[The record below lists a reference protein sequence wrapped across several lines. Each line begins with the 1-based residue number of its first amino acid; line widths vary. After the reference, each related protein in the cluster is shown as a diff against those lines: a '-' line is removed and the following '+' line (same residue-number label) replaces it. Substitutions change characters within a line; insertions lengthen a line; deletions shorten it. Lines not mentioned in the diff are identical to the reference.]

1 LNAITFGINTPTLFV
16 CSITQLCID
25 NKYINI
31 ITYTGLNSISLSY
44 DIIFACN
51 MSLFVNRKILL
62 ILSAL
67 LITLHALAQSS
78 AYNVMH
84 YTNENGLP
92 QNSVRGIELDKD
104 GFLWIAT
111 EAGLVRFDGQRFRL
125 YDKEHYPV
133 LESNRI
139 TGLALDDHGAIIFS
153 TEFGPYYDFNHLRH
167 PQPLNA
173 DAHRG
178 RFIVQRYDYFWVR
191 NDSAFFRIDNKHKW
205 AIQVPLLAY
214 ELAFNRWGV
223 LNNKLYFRDKQG
235 MLWMINRTGQITKAK
250 ITGLLPDPTTPRT
263 RAKITGVYL
272 QEKVLYIHAGNGF
285 YRLDEDNNGLK
296 ASLVLKTEV
305 RNIGFYRNYP
315 QLNLQVIG
323 TGTDG
328 LYLYRHKQFVTLK
341 HSNGFGNYYPQVP
354 LGDSGVLTDR
364 GPVYPSSSRFD
375 YPFRSFITFKGLL
388 LDSRGHYWISEGRY
402 GHYNIAE
409 LDQQLR
415 VLKHFPY
422 GTANCIRETL
432 DGRIWLCSF
441 AGRSLGYIDQDSIHW
456 LPFQWQ
462 EPQTILT
469 FLPIDNETFWLGGSR
484 IFAKLDLKTGQQIS
498 YPYFEKFTTE
508 TLHLD
513 RNKVLWIGTSG
524 NGFFA
529 LKRNRIIKMPLDKN
543 TSLKYVHSFIEDKSG
558 FMWMSTNNGLFRCKK
573 QDLDNFI
580 TGRTKDIYYQ
590 CFKKESG
597 FNTNEFNGGC
607 TPSAIRLGNGKLSF
621 SSLNGLV
628 QFYPDSIREALP
640 DNGIF
645 VDKLLV
651 DGKERDLAREIILNP
666 SFKRLQ
672 VEFASPFFGIAD
684 NQQIEYNVKG
694 LDQNWYPVNSDNQVI
709 LNGIPYGYYSLQFR
723 KPGGFGNN
731 NIITKVVSFKVL
743 PFFYQTWSFKISV
756 VVIICLIILLL
767 VKMRYNL
774 LLKRNKQLE
783 QEVAQRTIH
792 LHNANHLKE
801 KILMMVGHDLQ
812 SPLHFLG
819 YLSETNYDALIAQQH
834 AKAGLISKEI
844 KNTTKKIYAF
854 VDEFNLWAKVQD
866 EQFNLKKTIFSL
878 NSLISEL
885 QLFFKEILQLNQ
897 NTLECTT
904 EGEYELHTNR
914 ELLKAVLRNLIDNA
928 NKHTHSGTIHI
939 HCKIDD
945 DATCFIRV
953 SDTGEGMSPD
963 VLKKI
968 NDLIKRS
975 AAIDFDSGSRL
986 GYQFIID
993 FATRL
998 NTHVTI
1004 TSEEHKGTTV
1014 LISGIALHQADHKNK
1029 TSYPTP

>member
-1 LNAITFGINTPTLFV
+1 
-16 CSITQLCID
+16 
-25 NKYINI
+25 
-31 ITYTGLNSISLSY
+31 
-44 DIIFACN
+44 
-51 MSLFVNRKILL
+51 MSFFVNQKILL
-62 ILSAL
+62 TLSAL
-67 LITLHALAQSS
+67 FITWHALAQSS
-78 AYNVMH
+78 AYNVTH

-125 YDKEHYPV
+125 YDKDHYPV
-133 LESNRI
+133 LQSNRI
-139 TGLALDDHGAIIFS
+139 VELALDDHGAIIFS
-153 TEFGPYYDFNHLRH
+153 TEFGANYYFNHLRH
-167 PQPLNA
+167 PQTLSLEA
-173 DAHRG
+173 CKS
-178 RFIVQRYDYFWVR
+178 RFIVQRYANFWVR
-191 NDSAFFRIDNKHKW
+191 GDSAFFRIDDKHKW
-205 AIQVPLLAY
+205 SIQVPQLRY
-214 ELAFNRWGV
+214 ELATNRWGV

-235 MLWMINRTGQITKAK
+235 LLWVINRAGQITRAR
-250 ITGLLPDPTTPRT
+250 ITGLLPDPVTPGT
-263 RAKITGVYL
+263 RVKVTGVYL
-272 QEKVLYIHAGNGF
+272 HEKVLYIHAGNGF

-315 QLNLQVIG
+315 ELNLQVIG

-328 LYLYRHKQFVTLK
+328 LYLYRGKQFVTLK

-354 LGDSGVLTDR
+354 VGDSGVLTDR

-375 YPFRSFITFKGLL
+375 YPFRSIITFKGLL
-388 LDSRGHYWISEGRY
+388 LDSRGHYWISEGGY
-402 GHYNIAE
+402 GHYNIVE
-409 LDQQLR
+409 LDQQLK

-422 GTANCIRETL
+422 GTASCIRETS
-432 DGRIWLCSF
+432 DGRIWLTSF
-441 AGRSLGYIDQDSIHW
+441 TGRSLGYIGRDSVRW

-469 FLPIDNETFWLGGSR
+469 FLPVDNETFWLGGIR
-484 IFAKLDLKTGQQIS
+484 IFARLNVKTGQQTP

-508 TLHLD
+508 TLYLD
-513 RNKVLWIGTSG
+513 RNKVLWVGTSG

-543 TSLKYVHSFIEDKSG
+543 SSLKYVHSFIEDKSG
-558 FMWMSTNNGLFRCKK
+558 CMWMSTNNGLFRCKK

-580 TGRTKDIYYQ
+580 TGRTKNIYYQ

-607 TPSAIRLGNGKLSF
+607 TPSAIKLGNGKFSF
-621 SSLNGLV
+621 PSLNGLV

-640 DNGIF
+640 GNGIF
-645 VDKLLV
+645 IDKLLV
-651 DGKERDLAREIILNP
+651 DGKEQDLGHEILLSP

-672 VEFASPFFGIAD
+672 IELSSPFFGIAD

-694 LDQNWYPVNSDNQVI
+694 LDQNWYPINSDNQVI
-709 LNGIPYGYYSLQFR
+709 LNGIPYGNYSLQFR

-731 NIITKVVSFKVL
+731 NLITKAVPFKVL
-743 PFFYQTWSFKISV
+743 PFFYQTWSFRIAV
-756 VVIICLIILLL
+756 AIIIGLIILLL

-783 QEVAQRTIH
+783 QEVAQRTLH
-792 LHNANHLKE
+792 LRNANHLKE

-819 YLSETNYDALIAQQH
+819 YLSETNYDALMARQH
-834 AKAGLISKEI
+834 TKASLISKEM

-866 EQFNLKKTIFSL
+866 ERFNLKKATFSL
-878 NSLISEL
+878 NPLVTEL

-928 NKHTHSGTIHI
+928 NKHTHNGTIHI
-939 HCKIDD
+939 HCKMDD
-945 DATCFIRV
+945 DTTCLISV
-953 SDTGEGMSPD
+953 SDTGKGMSPE

-968 NDLIKRS
+968 NDLIKRP

-998 NTHVTI
+998 NTHVTV
-1004 TSEEHKGTTV
+1004 TSEEGKGTTV
-1014 LISGIALHQADHKNK
+1014 LITGIALNHRDHKNK
-1029 TSYPTP
+1029 KSYPTP